1 MQAGLTNIEVGFQEY
16 EWEEQL
22 EKLNMEHIVFSINF
36 LNLYLLSTD
45 YLHTGLILLGC
56 GLLVS
61 SITFTAEHFLCRLW
75 KVFPAQNVT
84 KSDWMQI
91 VLALSIFVPSIII
104 ITLACYVF
112 IENYDQCPTT
122 FMLHDWNICTIDSK

>member
-61 SITFTAEHFLCRLW
+61 SITFTAEHFLCCL
-75 KVFPAQNVT
+75 
-84 KSDWMQI
+84 QI
-91 VLALSIFVPSIII
+91 VESVSGSKR
-104 ITLACYVF
+104 
-112 IENYDQCPTT
+112 DQKRLDADCFSFKHICPLDNNHNTC
-122 FMLHDWNICTIDSK
+122 MLCFH

>member
-1 MQAGLTNIEVGFQEY
+1 MQAGLTNIEVDFQEY
-16 EWEEQL
+16 VWEEQL
-22 EKLNMEHIVFSINF
+22 EKLNMEHIIFSINF
-36 LNLYLLSTD
+36 LTLYLYTNFLS
-45 YLHTGLILLGC
+45 TGLILLGC

-61 SITFTAEHFLCRLW
+61 TIIFTAEHFLCRLW

-91 VLALSIFVPSIII
+91 VLALSTFVPSIII

-122 FMLHDWNICTIDSK
+122 FMLYDWNICTIDSK